1 MDERSVVS
9 ALRCTEIAPRFAPC
23 EGAMISPSVARNA
36 VRGFWPGL
44 GREKLGFYGHGRQP
58 VRPLLITGRD
68 PGSSEPVPSSIFGA
82 RMANLYSSPRF
93 TRSGAA

>member
-1 MDERSVVS
+1 
-9 ALRCTEIAPRFAPC
+9 
-23 EGAMISPSVARNA
+23 MISPRVARNA

-68 PGSSEPVPSSIFGA
+68 PGSSEMRDSDSQQDLEPQ
-82 RMANLYSSPRF
+82 
-93 TRSGAA
+93 